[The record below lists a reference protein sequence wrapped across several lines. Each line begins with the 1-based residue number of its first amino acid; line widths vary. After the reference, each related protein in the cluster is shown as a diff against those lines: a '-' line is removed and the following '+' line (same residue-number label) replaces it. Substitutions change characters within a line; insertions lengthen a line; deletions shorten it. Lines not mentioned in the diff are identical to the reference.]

1 MGISD
6 LAIIR
11 CVFHINAAK
20 KKISIHNFDFGF
32 GKIIDAVASLNPP
45 VAGRRQPC
53 HTSEN
58 LHLHFSIP
66 EISHIKADL
75 LHKAK
80 AYPRA
85 RYDC

>member
-11 CVFHINAAK
+11 FVFYINAAK

-45 VAGRRQPC
+45 VAGYVGSSNLVPV
-53 HTSEN
+53 TSSPMK
-58 LHLHFSIP
+58 HHAC
-66 EISHIKADL
+66 KVRL
-75 LHKAK
+75 LNR
-80 AYPRA
+80 PNIG
-85 RYDC
+85 

>member
-1 MGISD
+1 MGCMGISD

-45 VAGRRQPC
+45 VARGFE
-53 HTSEN
+53 TSA
-58 LHLHFSIP
+58 LQTSLP
-66 EISHIKADL
+66 VDA
-75 LHKAK
+75 A
-80 AYPRA
+80 RA
-85 RYDC
+85 LPDNKH

>member
-11 CVFHINAAK
+11 CVFHINTAK

-45 VAGRRQPC
+45 VRGRKLGSPQKDGTPP
-53 HTSEN
+53 HFEKEN
-58 LHLHFSIP
+58 
-66 EISHIKADL
+66 
-75 LHKAK
+75 
-80 AYPRA
+80 
-85 RYDC
+85 

>member
-1 MGISD
+1 MGCMGISD

-45 VAGRRQPC
+45 VAVQKLRQ
-53 HTSEN
+53 
-58 LHLHFSIP
+58 
-66 EISHIKADL
+66 ISST
-75 LHKAK
+75 
-80 AYPRA
+80 
-85 RYDC
+85 CE